1 VALRQVKDRGRAMR
15 RTGGMQ
21 VPGRFLRTALAALL
35 LAAGASQCRAAAAA
49 PTGMASQPGA
59 RGRGPEESDML
70 GLAGRTAPPVLEA
83 IGRRAYV
90 LAPDAACQ
98 GMADEI
104 AALDAVLGPDIDQ
117 EAPEDTAHK
126 AGRMAT
132 GAVRGL
138 IRYRWALRW
147 VVRADKRDSAFQ
159 EAVLGGVARRAF
171 LKGVRLE
178 RGCPA
183 PPAVATDAP
192 H

>member
-1 VALRQVKDRGRAMR
+1 MKDRRLIRGVALAGVLIA
-15 RTGGMQ
+15 
-21 VPGRFLRTALAALL
+21 
-35 LAAGASQCRAAAAA
+35 AAGLQACATAPAGKASG
-49 PTGMASQPGA
+49 PDA

-70 GLAGRTAPPVLEA
+70 GLAGRTAPPILDA

-104 AALDAVLGPDIDQ
+104 AALDKVLGPDIDQ

-138 IRYRWALRW
+138 IPYRWALRW
-147 VVRADKRDSAFQ
+147 MVRADQRDSAFQ

-183 PPAVATDAP
+183 PPPAEAAAP